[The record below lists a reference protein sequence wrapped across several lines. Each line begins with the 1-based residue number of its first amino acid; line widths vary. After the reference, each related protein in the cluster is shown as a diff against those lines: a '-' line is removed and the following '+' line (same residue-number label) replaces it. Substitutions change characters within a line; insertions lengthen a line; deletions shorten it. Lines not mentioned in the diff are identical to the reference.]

1 MSAKCLILL
10 HFSVT
15 KICIKNKGLQNVV
28 FDENAIIEKAYQ
40 K

>member
-1 MSAKCLILL
+1 LILL
-10 HFSVT
+10 SFFGPDFFN
-15 KICIKNKGLQNVV
+15 KIKGLQNAV